1 MAHPTDGSRPS
12 SARIYAHLLGSADID
27 GADREA
33 ADTLVGAFPSVRD
46 AGRANRG
53 FLLRAVREIAATGV
67 TQFLDLGSGLP
78 VHPNVHDVARAL
90 HPDARVVYVDNDPT
104 VVSHRQATVDGDGVV
119 TVEGDLR
126 DPEKILEHSRV
137 RATLDFDRPI
147 GLIAVAVLHFVP
159 GDAQAIISSLRD
171 ALAPGS
177 HLVVTHACSET
188 MSEEEIKIGEAIY
201 QRTSSPVNLRT
212 RAEINALFDGFDLL
226 PPGLVPPADWRPVAP
241 GLEPYPERSHEM
253 LAAVGA
259 LSR

>member
-12 SARIYAHLLGSADID
+12 SARIYAHLLGGADID

-104 VVSHRQATVDGDGVV
+104 VVSHRQATADGDGVV

-126 DPEKILEHSRV
+126 DPEKILEHPRV

-159 GDAQAIISSLRD
+159 GDAQAVISSLRD

-188 MSEEEIKIGEAIY
+188 MSEEEIKIGETIY

-241 GLEPYPERSHEM
+241 ELEPYPERSHEM